1 MNSAILSR
9 PRVLLV
15 VRVILL
21 HKNSILLI
29 QRSKNDSSDPLKW
42 EIPGGKLDKGQDL
55 NEAAER
61 ELIEEVGL
69 FAKPLKQLVFFD
81 SDIDHNTKY
90 KGIPYIRLTALYK
103 SETTSVRL
111 SEEHD
116 DYKWLSIEECLKMDL
131 TEFTRKSL
139 LAWEKDITE
148 EIQSK

>member
-1 MNSAILSR
+1 MNEAILSR
-9 PRVLLV
+9 PRILLV

-21 HKNSILLI
+21 FKDKILLI
-29 QRSKNDSSDPLKW
+29 QRSKNDRSDSLKW

-55 NEAAER
+55 MEAAER

-69 FAKPLKQLVFFD
+69 FARPLKQLVFFD

-90 KGIPYIRLTALYK
+90 KGIPFVRLTALYK
-103 SETTSVRL
+103 SESSKVRL

-116 DYKWLSIEECLKMDL
+116 DYRWLSLEECLKMDL
-131 TEFTRKSL
+131 TDFSRKSL
-139 LAWEKDITE
+139 LAWEKDISE